1 MIIGGIEMSR
11 ADVERRVGNLS
22 QLGSLRRYRLEE
34 GSSRGVAAVDFANCS
49 GFDFTI
55 LPDRALDISRASY
68 KGASL
73 VYHTIS
79 GEAHPS
85 YYDPAG
91 SEWLRNF
98 FGGLLTT
105 CGLTYF
111 GHPGRDGDEELGLH
125 GRVSNIP
132 ARRVCDLS
140 RWEGDDYV
148 LALSGVVQEA
158 SFFGDKLSMERTISS
173 RLGSR
178 KLEIRDVVRNVGY
191 RDSPFTILYH
201 MNVGFPLLDDGAEF
215 ALSAARVEGGAGVE
229 AARRFSAPVPGFQE
243 QLFLYEMR
251 GGADGRALICFANR
265 QRGLGL
271 YASFNVDALPYLNEW
286 KMIGEG
292 EYIVGLEPLNTK
304 MMDRG
309 QLRERGLL
317 PTLKPGESRTIA
329 LEIGVLDG
337 AGEIDGCM
345 ERITRIAPGA

>member
-132 ARRVCDLS
+132 ARRV
-140 RWEGDDYV
+140 
-148 LALSGVVQEA
+148 
-158 SFFGDKLSMERTISS
+158 
-173 RLGSR
+173 
-178 KLEIRDVVRNVGY
+178 
-191 RDSPFTILYH
+191 
-201 MNVGFPLLDDGAEF
+201 
-215 ALSAARVEGGAGVE
+215 
-229 AARRFSAPVPGFQE
+229 
-243 QLFLYEMR
+243 
-251 GGADGRALICFANR
+251 
-265 QRGLGL
+265 
-271 YASFNVDALPYLNEW
+271 
-286 KMIGEG
+286 
-292 EYIVGLEPLNTK
+292 
-304 MMDRG
+304 
-309 QLRERGLL
+309 
-317 PTLKPGESRTIA
+317 
-329 LEIGVLDG
+329 
-337 AGEIDGCM
+337 
-345 ERITRIAPGA
+345 